1 MTQTF
6 ITLLRRFTDSLMWR
20 YSSDCQAVKRRISL
34 STIRSYKFLSQSII
48 LQFLNFYIF
57 HFTLSRN
64 HYVMRPFSRPCAV
77 FPYKFSPTHNFFF
90 PSSFSVHDRTLRD
103 AYFCAPVKRSSDN
116 TSFTCYLPP
125 DPVPSDLTFWSST
138 RSSVHH
144 PFMILQLHVK
154 QVSNIHSWQGLHQ
167 FSCLRST
174 WLTAISLNPLVR
186 DTFPSYTKF
195 STSPVF
201 QISTPQCSF
210 VLPS

>member
-90 PSSFSVHDRTLRD
+90 FHHHSLYMIVPFEMPTFVLLLNDLRTTHPSR
-103 AYFCAPVKRSSDN
+103 A
-116 TSFTCYLPP
+116 TSHQILSLPISHSGHRH
-125 DPVPSDLTFWSST
+125 V
-138 RSSVHH
+138 H
-144 PFMILQLHVK
+144 PFIIL
-154 QVSNIHSWQGLHQ
+154 S
-167 FSCLRST
+167 
-174 WLTAISLNPLVR
+174 
-186 DTFPSYTKF
+186 
-195 STSPVF
+195 
-201 QISTPQCSF
+201 
-210 VLPS
+210 